1 MYAAKRSGKS
11 RIVSYTSGMCLDEL
25 AGAPLREELRR
36 AVHAR
41 EITLA
46 YQPIVAL
53 DTERVVAVEA
63 LARWR
68 SGGVDVRPDVF
79 IPLVE
84 GMGLIHRL
92 TLDLLE
98 EACARVADW
107 SEDGDILA
115 VHVNVAPSL
124 LGRRDFVQQIGDLV
138 TRHGLHPGQ
147 LVLEVTENDL
157 LEDPDVAR
165 EVLGQLRLGGVGVSL
180 DDFGVGYSS
189 LARLDALPLDSVKI
203 DRSLLDRVDTD
214 DRQARLLAAVVRLAD
229 DIGLPVVAEGVER
242 PAQLEALR
250 RLGCPLAQGYLL
262 GRPGPAASISDLL
275 DRRATVAS

>member
-1 MYAAKRSGKS
+1 MAIR
-11 RIVSYTSGMCLDEL
+11 
-25 AGAPLREELRR
+25 
-36 AVHAR
+36 
-41 EITLA
+41 
-46 YQPIVAL
+46 
-53 DTERVVAVEA
+53 
-63 LARWR
+63 
-68 SGGVDVRPDVF
+68 GVDVGPDVF

-84 GMGLIHRL
+84 GMGLVHRL

-107 SEDGDILA
+107 SGGGGGMLGL
-115 VHVNVAPSL
+115 HVNVAPSL

-138 TRHGLHPGQ
+138 TRHGLRPGQ

-157 LEDPDVAR
+157 LEDAGMAR
-165 EVLGQLRLGGVGVSL
+165 EVLGELRLGGVGVSL

-262 GRPGPAASISDLL
+262 GRPGPATSVPDLL
-275 DRRATVAS
+275 GRRAAVAS